1 MNVPRGEGPIRP
13 YPLLATPPWN
23 LLGPLASTH
32 PLSQGAQEEIAGA
45 SLFQTD
51 QVFLSQDFFFFK
63 RKSRNGK
70 ERCEENGN
78 WQSALTSNSL
88 LVSAG
93 A

>member
-45 SLFQTD
+45 GLFQTD

-63 RKSRNGK
+63 EKVETERNAVKKMETGK
-70 ERCEENGN
+70 V
-78 WQSALTSNSL
+78 L
-88 LVSAG
+88 
-93 A
+93 